1 MRDEP
6 AFGKKLSVCGER
18 AYHYMMTARKSK
30 TERNLGRQARAVF
43 LLLWLEVVVVVQ
55 SVREVEADEE
65 RNQ

>member
-1 MRDEP
+1 
-6 AFGKKLSVCGER
+6 
-18 AYHYMMTARKSK
+18 MMTARKSK